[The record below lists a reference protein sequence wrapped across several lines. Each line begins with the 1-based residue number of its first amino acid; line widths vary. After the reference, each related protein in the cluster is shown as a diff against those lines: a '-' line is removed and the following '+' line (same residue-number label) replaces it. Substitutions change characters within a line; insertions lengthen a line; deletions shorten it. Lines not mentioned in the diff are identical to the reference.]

1 MLCVIAVKEGSEVAD
16 HKGNVGTHGNGKIIE
31 GAHELT
37 IQGVLHPFYCG
48 QISGDQLIRAL
59 EY

>member
-1 MLCVIAVKEGSEVAD
+1 MLCAVAVKEGSKAAD
-16 HKGNVGTHGNGKIIE
+16 RKGNVGMHGNGEIIE
-31 GAHELT
+31 GAHKLM

-48 QISGDQLIRAL
+48 QISGDRLIRVL